1 MTDRLDE
8 WKGKAK
14 QGVGDLTDDEKMK
27 REGQAEE
34 ETAKAQ
40 REAKG
45 AAEEGKGKA
54 EETWG
59 DITDDPERQA
69 QGEAEQIKGEARR
82 TG

>member
-1 MTDRLDE
+1 MSDRVDE

-14 QGVGDLTDDEKMK
+14 QGVGDLTGDEQMK

-34 ETAKAQ
+34 AEAKAE

-45 AAEEGKGKA
+45 ALEEGKGKA

-59 DITDDPERQA
+59 DITDDPEHQA
-69 QGEAEQIKGEARR
+69 RGEAEQIKGDARR
-82 TG
+82 KG